1 MEHGNSPE
9 VSPILYLVP
18 GVGNSD
24 AVSPFSPSR
33 SHPMTR
39 RSRLGYAAALI
50 LAAGCG
56 GPTVYPV
63 KGRLVYPDGTPARE
77 AEGATVV
84 FETTAADGRG
94 FSATGPVDADGHF
107 VMTTDTKGDGVA
119 PGVNKV
125 LISPK
130 QITADVGPTR
140 AVATKYEDFAT
151 SGLEVTVERKSN
163 DVTLTVEPYRPK
175 RK

>member
-1 MEHGNSPE
+1 
-9 VSPILYLVP
+9 
-18 GVGNSD
+18 
-24 AVSPFSPSR
+24 
-33 SHPMTR
+33 MTR
-39 RSRLGYAAALI
+39 TARLGLATTLV

-56 GPTVYPV
+56 GPAFYPV
-63 KGRLVYPDGTPARE
+63 KGQLLYPDGTPVRE

-84 FETTAADGRG
+84 FETTADGRG
-94 FSATGPVDADGHF
+94 FSATGPVDADGRF
-107 VMTTDTKGDGVA
+107 VMTTETKGDGVA

-140 AVATKYEDFAT
+140 AVAAKYEDFAT
-151 SGLEVTVERKSN
+151 SGLEVTVEPKSN
-163 DVTLTVEPYRPK
+163 DITLKVEPYRPK